1 MRQLPS
7 NALSSPQDFCH
18 ELSLIS
24 EEIDFLGKIMIQGI
38 LNLRH
43 ENPNEYVSIEIQT
56 CNKLSK
62 DYIDIAVRSN
72 DVLSVTVATGRLTS

>member
-1 MRQLPS
+1 
-7 NALSSPQDFCH
+7 
-18 ELSLIS
+18 
-24 EEIDFLGKIMIQGI
+24 MIQGI

-72 DVLSVTVATGRLTS
+72 DVLSVTVSTGRLTS

>member
-1 MRQLPS
+1 
-7 NALSSPQDFCH
+7 
-18 ELSLIS
+18 
-24 EEIDFLGKIMIQGI
+24 MIQGI
-38 LNLRH
+38 QNLRH
-43 ENPNEYVSIEIQT
+43 DNPNEYVSIEIQT